1 MTDLT
6 TDDGSPLPYADA
18 LAELED
24 ILGELDA
31 GSADVDHL
39 AERVQRAADLVRHC
53 RQRLDVVRRD
63 VDEVVGDLSAS
74 GPDDDA

>member
-18 LAELED
+18 LTELES
-24 ILGELDA
+24 ILAELDA

-53 RQRLDVVRRD
+53 RQRLEVVRRD
-63 VDEVVGDLSAS
+63 VDDVVGDLSTDT
-74 GPDDDA
+74 DDDA